1 MESRLSL
8 WKKLAG
14 EWKLDSLEAL
24 TDECGLNDLDAK
36 IDAMLKG
43 ELKGRTLV
51 NLDL

>member
-1 MESRLSL
+1 

-14 EWKLDSLEAL
+14 DWKIDSLAAL
-24 TDECGLNDLDAK
+24 TQECSLGDLDEK

-43 ELKGRTLV
+43 ESKGRTLV